1 MRAARSRQSLFG
13 LRLAVGVHKTG
24 LRLGHK
30 AEQREEGTKGG
41 RAQETG
47 QRSGTG
53 HGERVQHDSLVVTVL
68 RSTSLCRWDGPTPT
82 SGMRRCKACSTS
94 AALERRGGR
103 GPNMDKQAL
112 CRAAAP
118 GTHHTSL
125 LLHRAP
131 ILPHESR
138 HAALST
144 EGKPLEPM
152 PPRGRFH
159 TGTGDSP

>member
-1 MRAARSRQSLFG
+1 MVLGSTCYGSRYVTCDIQRRKPHADLSRYSWGPRS
-13 LRLAVGVHKTG
+13 ACT
-24 LRLGHK
+24 
-30 AEQREEGTKGG
+30 
-41 RAQETG
+41 
-47 QRSGTG
+47 
-53 HGERVQHDSLVVTVL
+53 
-68 RSTSLCRWDGPTPT
+68 RSTQVQRGIRW
-82 SGMRRCKACSTS
+82 CKAKSTS

-125 LLHRAP
+125 LLHSAP

-159 TGTGDSP
+159 TGTGDSPQESVYGSSEQGRTTLKFFFR